1 MQLREEEEVA
11 EEEEKK
17 LLQALVA
24 TALNRSHR
32 HSAAGLQN
40 E

>member
-11 EEEEKK
+11 EEEGKK

-24 TALNRSHR
+24 TALNCS
-32 HSAAGLQN
+32 Q
-40 E
+40 